1 MKHYNSKGVDNMK
14 KDNWTT
20 NTNKVLAWLEKED
33 RGASGEAIQLSITL
47 GNNATDDDGRSQY
60 WTAIRSFGAG
70 FEDFPA
76 ARKGQQSSLP
86 TDIQVNVDS
95 VTQMVKNVFADIGEQ
110 DLILTVI
117 LPHGRTGGAYA
128 DIDAMATYF
137 SNQAGR
143 NLVNAYKDGRWDGSM
158 NGNIPTMTP
167 PPVKADEGGQ
177 EEE

>member
-1 MKHYNSKGVDNMK
+1 MKE
-14 KDNWTT
+14 DNWIT
-20 NTNKVLAWLEKED
+20 NTNKVALWLEKED
-33 RGASGEAIQLSITL
+33 RGASGEAIQLPITL
-47 GNNATDDDGRSQY
+47 GNNATTDEGRSQY

-86 TDIQVNVDS
+86 ADIQANVDS
-95 VTQMVKNVFADIGEQ
+95 VTQMVRNVFADIGEQ

-128 DIDAMATYF
+128 DIDAMANYY
-137 SNQAGR
+137 SLQAGR
-143 NLVNAYKDGRWDGSM
+143 NMIKAYKESRWDGSM
-158 NGNIPTMTP
+158 NGNVPVMTP
-167 PPVKADEGGQ
+167 PPTKAEEGGQ